1 MKLMNFLVG
10 IINFHNIN
18 SMKSLLRIVEK
29 NMNSN
34 TEPLTI
40 PLETINSVFGAE
52 EKCHHIRVNPS
63 NKDK

>member
-1 MKLMNFLVG
+1 MKLMNFIVG

-18 SMKSLLRIVEK
+18 SMKSLLRTL
-29 NMNSN
+29 NMNSI

-40 PLETINSVFGAE
+40 PLETINSVFGVE